1 VESDP
6 EAFDCETCEY
16 RQRTEALGSD
26 DHLALRTYGLLA
38 GRAVRDLRLTP
49 MVFDILGVRF
59 RGRREAAEFLGRL
72 EAIHDVRSP
81 VEGDELK
88 IDKDE

>member
-1 VESDP
+1 
-6 EAFDCETCEY
+6 
-16 RQRTEALGSD
+16 
-26 DHLALRTYGLLA
+26 
-38 GRAVRDLRLTP
+38 